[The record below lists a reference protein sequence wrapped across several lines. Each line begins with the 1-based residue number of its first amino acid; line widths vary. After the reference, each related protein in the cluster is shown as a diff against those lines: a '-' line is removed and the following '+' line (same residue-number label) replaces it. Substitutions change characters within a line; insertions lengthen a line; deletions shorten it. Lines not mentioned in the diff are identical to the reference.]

1 VNSGLPLRSFPFD
14 GEGVTAVV
22 TTRHGG
28 VSVGPYASL
37 NLGAQ
42 VGDDQHAVRQNR
54 GRVAAALGVDRLTI
68 AAQRHTNRV
77 AVVDRANAGRGHDGV
92 AGSVSAFPA
101 TDGLITDLPGTALAV
116 VVADCAPVVLFD
128 PVHRAIGVAHCGR
141 AGTVSGMLPNTV
153 EAMAQAYGSSPQ
165 DLLVGIGPTIRA
177 DSYEVGDAEAAEV
190 TAAFGPDAAGLLTP
204 TRPGHCTLDL
214 VGGLRVQLRRAGV
227 KYANVHDMGI
237 DTRTNADDFF
247 SHRAA
252 RPSGR
257 FAAVALLPSFPS

>member
-1 VNSGLPLRSFPFD
+1 MNSELPLHRFPFS

-42 VGDDQHAVRQNR
+42 VGDDPQAVRQNR
-54 GRVAAALGVDRLTI
+54 RRVAAAVGADRLTI
-68 AAQRHTNRV
+68 AAQQHTNRV
-77 AVVDRANAGRGHDGV
+77 AIVDRVSAGRGHDGV
-92 AGSVSAFPA
+92 ADSRSAFPA
-101 TDGLITDLPGTALAV
+101 TDALVTDLPGIALAV

-128 PVHRAIGVAHCGR
+128 PVRRVIGVAHCGR

-153 EAMAQAYGSSPQ
+153 EAMSKAYGSDPG
-165 DLLVGIGPTIRA
+165 DLLVGIGPAIRA
-177 DSYEVGDAEAAEV
+177 DSYEIGDAEAAQV

-204 TRPGHCTLDL
+204 TRPGHCTLDM
-214 VGGLRVQLRRAGV
+214 VGGLRIQLRRAGV
-227 KYANVHDMGI
+227 KDANVHDMGI
-237 DTRTNADDFF
+237 DTRTTAGEFF

-257 FAAVALLPSFPS
+257 FAAVALLPS

>member
-1 VNSGLPLRSFPFD
+1 MNSVLPLRSFPFD

-28 VSVGPYASL
+28 VSAGPYASL

-92 AGSVSAFPA
+92 ADSRSAFPA
-101 TDGLITDLPGTALAV
+101 TDALVTDLPGTALAV

-141 AGTVSGMLPNTV
+141 MGTVRGMLPNTV
-153 EAMAQAYGSSPQ
+153 EAMAATFGTAPE

-177 DSYEVGDAEAAEV
+177 ESYEVGDAEAAEM
-190 TAAFGPDAAGLLTP
+190 TAAFGAADAAGLLKP
-204 TRPGHCTLDL
+204 TRPGHCTLDV
-214 VGGLRVQLRRAGV
+214 VGGLRIQLRRAGV
-227 KYANVHDMGI
+227 KDTNVHDMGI
-237 DTRTNADDFF
+237 DTRIATDEFF

-257 FAAVALLPSFPS
+257 FAAVALLTA

>member
-1 VNSGLPLRSFPFD
+1 MNSELPLRSFPFNGD
-14 GEGVTAVV
+14 GVTAVV

-42 VGDDQHAVRQNR
+42 VGDDPHAVRQNR
-54 GRVAAALGVDRLTI
+54 RRVAVAVGADRLTI
-68 AAQRHTNRV
+68 AAQQHTNRV
-77 AVVDRANAGRGHDGV
+77 AVVDRASAGRGHDGV
-92 AGSVSAFPA
+92 ADSRSAFPA
-101 TDGLITDLPGTALAV
+101 TDALVTDLPGIALAV

-128 PVHRAIGVAHCGR
+128 PVRRVIGVAHCGR
-141 AGTVSGMLPNTV
+141 AGTLSGMLPNTI
-153 EAMAQAYGSSPQ
+153 EAMSQAYGSNPG
-165 DLLVGIGPTIRA
+165 DLLVGIGPAIRA

-204 TRPGHCTLDL
+204 TRPGHCTLDM
-214 VGGLRVQLRRAGV
+214 VGGLRIQLRRAGV
-227 KYANVHDMGI
+227 KDANVHDMGI
-237 DTRTNADDFF
+237 DTRTTAGEFF

-257 FAAVALLPSFPS
+257 FAAVALLPS

>member
-1 VNSGLPLRSFPFD
+1 MNSELPLRSFPFSGD
-14 GEGVTAVV
+14 GVTAVV

-42 VGDDQHAVRQNR
+42 VGDDRQAVLENR

-68 AAQRHTNRV
+68 AAQQHTNRV
-77 AVVDRANAGRGHDGV
+77 AVVDRTNAGRGHDGV
-92 AGSVSAFPA
+92 AGAQSAFPA
-101 TDGLITDLPGTALAV
+101 TDALVTDLPGVALAV
-116 VVADCAPVVLFD
+116 VVADCTPVVLFD
-128 PVHRAIGVAHCGR
+128 PGRRAIGVAHCGR
-141 AGTVSGMLPNTV
+141 AGTISGMLPNAV
-153 EAMAQAYGSSPQ
+153 EAMSKAYGSDPG
-165 DLLVGIGPTIRA
+165 DLLVGIGPSIRA
-177 DSYEVGDAEAAEV
+177 ESYEVGDAEAAQV
-190 TAAFGPDAAGLLTP
+190 TAAFGPDAAALLRP

-227 KYANVHDMGI
+227 KDGNVHDLGI
-237 DTRTNADDFF
+237 DTRTNSGDFF

-257 FAAVALLPSFPS
+257 FAAVALLPS

>member
-1 VNSGLPLRSFPFD
+1 MNSGLPLRSFPFD

-22 TTRHGG
+22 TTRRGG
-28 VSVGPYASL
+28 VSVGSYASL

-42 VGDDQHAVRQNR
+42 VGDDLHSVRQNR

-68 AAQRHTNRV
+68 AAQQHTNRV
-77 AVVDRANAGRGHDGV
+77 AVVNRGTAGRGHDGV
-92 AGSVSAFPA
+92 AGSQSAFPA
-101 TDGLITDLPGTALAV
+101 TDALVTDLPGTALAV

-128 PVHRAIGVAHCGR
+128 PVHRVIGVAHCGR

-153 EAMAQAYGSSPQ
+153 EAMSQAYGSNPE
-165 DLLVGIGPTIRA
+165 DLLVGIGPAIRA
-177 DSYEVGDAEAAEV
+177 DSYEVGDAEAAEMA
-190 TAAFGPDAAGLLTP
+190 AAFGPDAAGLLKP

-227 KYANVHDMGI
+227 KDANVYDLGI
-237 DTRTNADDFF
+237 DTRTAADEFF

-257 FAAVALLPSFPS
+257 FAAVALLPS

>member
-1 VNSGLPLRSFPFD
+1 MNSELPLHPFPFSGD
-14 GEGVTAVV
+14 GVTAVV

-28 VSVGPYASL
+28 VSAGPYASL

-42 VGDDQHAVRQNR
+42 VGDDPQAVRQNR
-54 GRVAAALGVDRLTI
+54 ARVAAAVGADRLTI
-68 AAQRHTNRV
+68 AAQQHTNRV
-77 AVVDRANAGRGHDGV
+77 AVVDRGTAGRGHDGV
-92 AGSVSAFPA
+92 AGSRSAFPA
-101 TDGLITDLPGTALAV
+101 TDALVTDLPGVALAV

-141 AGTVSGMLPNTV
+141 AGTVTGMLPNTV
-153 EAMAQAYGSSPQ
+153 EAMAKAFGSSPA
-165 DLLVGIGPTIRA
+165 DLLAGIGPAIRA

-190 TAAFGPDAAGLLTP
+190 TAAFGPDAAGLLRP

-214 VGGLRVQLRRAGV
+214 VGGLRIQLGRAGV
-227 KYANVHDMGI
+227 KDANVHDLGI
-237 DTRTNADDFF
+237 DTRTNADRFF

-257 FAAVALLPSFPS
+257 FAAVALLPT

>member
-1 VNSGLPLRSFPFD
+1 VKSGLPLRSFSFD
-14 GEGVTAVV
+14 REGVTAVV
-22 TTRHGG
+22 TTRRGG
-28 VSVGPYASL
+28 VSVGPYDSL

-42 VGDDQHAVRQNR
+42 VGDDQQAVRRNR
-54 GRVAAALGVDRLTI
+54 GLVAAALGVDRLTI
-68 AAQRHTNRV
+68 AAQQHTNRV
-77 AVVDRANAGRGHDGV
+77 AVVDRASAGVGHDGV
-92 AGSVSAFPA
+92 AESVSAFPA
-101 TDGLITDLPGTALAV
+101 TDALVTDLPGTALAV

-153 EAMAQAYGSSPQ
+153 EAMTKAYSSNPG
-165 DLLVGIGPTIRA
+165 DLLVGIGPAIRA
-177 DSYEVGDAEAAEV
+177 DSYEIGDAEAAEV
-190 TAAFGPDAAGLLTP
+190 TAAFGPDAAGLLKP

-227 KYANVHDMGI
+227 KDANVYDMGI
-237 DTRTNADDFF
+237 DTRIAADEFF

-257 FAAVALLPSFPS
+257 FAAVAVLPS